1 MNHEVLGEPH
11 QISFIDSI
19 KQSQKLGFPVNWKVV
34 SEKKIFYDLQTIN
47 VQNIQFQTI
56 QTIMKTD

>member
-34 SEKKIFYDLQTIN
+34 SEKKSFTYDLQTIN
-47 VQNIQFQTI
+47 LQNIQFQTI
-56 QTIMKTD
+56 